1 MKKIVWL
8 TLVSV
13 FIMLSY
19 SLSAQNSSSKKII
32 PGSWGGKLSAQG
44 MELRIIFNIKSEADV
59 LKATL
64 DSPDQGGYDIALGK
78 VTLDAKKLIIEAP
91 DLKGEYSG
99 VLTGDSTI
107 NGTWTQ
113 NGTTFPLN
121 LKKQAKKLK

>member
-1 MKKIVWL
+1 MKKVLWL
-8 TLVSV
+8 TLVSA
-13 FIMLSY
+13 FIMLPF

-113 NGTTFPLN
+113 NGATFPLN

>member
-13 FIMLSY
+13 FVMLPF
-19 SLSAQNSSSKKII
+19 SLSAQTSSKKII
-32 PGSWGGKLSAQG
+32 PGSWAGKLSAQG

-113 NGTTFPLN
+113 NGATFPLN